1 MMGDP
6 ASSHSNVLWPLVAFG
21 WARTIHEAIV
31 GRPAATDRSRWRG
44 RVIKEMMQPLSNLP

>member
-6 ASSHSNVLWPLVAFG
+6 ASSYSNVLWPLVAFG